1 MKLYNNTIIIGIDHG
16 YGNIKTATQI
26 FSSGIIQN
34 DTKPFY
40 EKNLLIYDGKYYSIG
55 EGHKEFLADKFLD
68 SDYYVLTL
76 AAIASELRSRNI
88 TNANVHIA
96 AGLPLTWLGG
106 QAKAFKEYLF
116 QKKTVDFTF
125 NRKDY
130 HINIVGVDVF
140 PQGFSAIA
148 DKLYMFK
155 GTNMIADIGNGTM
168 NIMYV
173 NDQKPDIKNCFTEK
187 FGTNQ
192 CTIQIKE
199 RVMQVHHTTIP
210 DSIITQVMRFG
221 TADISKDY
229 LQTITDTAR
238 EYVGEIFQR
247 LRTHEYNPQ
256 MMKLYVVGGGGC
268 LIKNFATYDNSRV
281 IIISDIHANAKGYEY
296 LAELNIRKGGG
307 KK

>member
-1 MKLYNNTIIIGIDHG
+1 MKQFNNTVIIGIDHG

-26 FSSGIIQN
+26 FSIGIIQS
-34 DTKPFY
+34 DTTPFY

-76 AAIASELRSRNI
+76 AAIAAELHSRNI

-96 AGLPLTWLGG
+96 AGLPLTWLSG
-106 QAKAFKEYLF
+106 QARAFKEYLL
-116 QKKTVDFTF
+116 QKQIVDFTF
-125 NRKDY
+125 NGKSY

-140 PQGFSAIA
+140 PQGFAAIA

-173 NDQKPDIKNCFTEK
+173 NDQKPDIRNCFTEK

-192 CTIQIKE
+192 CAIQIKE
-199 RVMQVHHTTIP
+199 RVMQVHHTTIS
-210 DSIITQVMRFG
+210 DSIINNVLRFG
-221 TADISKDY
+221 TADISKEY
-229 LQTITDTAR
+229 LQTITDTAKD
-238 EYVGEIFQR
+238 YVGEIFKR

-256 MMKLYVVGGGGC
+256 MMKLYVIGGGGC
-268 LIKNFATYDNSRV
+268 LIKNFSSYDNCRV
-281 IIISDIHANAKGYEY
+281 IINSDIHANAKGYEY

-307 KK
+307 KA

>member
-1 MKLYNNTIIIGIDHG
+1 MRIFNNTIIIGIDHG
-16 YGNIKTATQI
+16 YGNVKSANCIFASGVIK
-26 FSSGIIQN
+26 S

-40 EKNLLIYDGKYYSIG
+40 EKNLLVYDGKYYSIG

-76 AAIASELRSRNI
+76 AAIALELRTKGI
-88 TNANVHIA
+88 TTASVHIA

-106 QAKAFKEYLF
+106 QSKEFREYLL
-116 QKKTVDFTF
+116 QKKSIEFTF
-125 NRKDY
+125 NGKEY
-130 HINIVGVDVF
+130 HINIVGVSVF

-199 RVMQVHHTTIP
+199 RVMQLHHTTIP

-221 TADISKDY
+221 MADISKEY
-229 LQTITDTAR
+229 LQTISDTAR
-238 EYVGEIFQR
+238 EYANEIFQR

-268 LIKNFATYDNSRV
+268 LIKNFVDYDKDRV
-281 IIISDIHANAKGYEY
+281 IINGDIYANAKGYEY
-296 LAELNIRKGGG
+296 LAELNMRKGR
-307 KK
+307 